1 MEKKKKKLS
10 KNTNNNNNNLTKKIN
25 NNETSDEM
33 KILEIIN
40 QLRPYLNSDGGDI
53 EFIKYEDKYVYVKLY
68 GACASC
74 AFQDFTIQDNIYE
87 AIKEIVPSCMG
98 VVNIEL

>member
-10 KNTNNNNNNLTKKIN
+10 KNTNNNNLKEKIDN
-25 NNETSDEM
+25 SETNDEM

-53 EFIKYEDKYVYVKLY
+53 EFIKYENKYVYVKLY
-68 GACASC
+68 GACAAC

-98 VVNIEL
+98 VINVEL

>member
-10 KNTNNNNNNLTKKIN
+10 KNTNNNNLKEKIDN
-25 NNETSDEM
+25 SETNDEV

-53 EFIKYEDKYVYVKLY
+53 EFIKYENKYVYVKLY
-68 GACASC
+68 GACAAC

-98 VVNIEL
+98 VINVEL